1 MIKIPIN
8 IPTFKK
14 ARERNNGKADKKKQ
28 SPDSW
33 YIYKTE
39 LMLAALFYK
48 TAGGVGRI
56 ILDYLLWQRSM
67 NGVETTTL
75 PNEFFL
81 VKYKI
86 TRQRKAEALS
96 KLKDA
101 KLVTVIKELG
111 KAARVKLNLKRSKN
125 VKQG

>member
-8 IPTFKK
+8 IPTYKK
-14 ARERNNGKADKKKQ
+14 ARERNNGKKKQ
-28 SPDSW
+28 SPASW
-33 YIYKTE
+33 YIYRTE

-67 NGVETTTL
+67 NGVEVTSL

-96 KLKDA
+96 KLKAA
-101 KLVTVIKELG
+101 KLVTVIKKPG
-111 KAARVKLNLKRSKN
+111 KAARVKLNLKRKKDD
-125 VKQG
+125 KQG

>member
-1 MIKIPIN
+1 MIKITIN
-8 IPTFKK
+8 ITTYKK
-14 ARERNNGKADKKKQ
+14 ASERNNDKKKQ
-28 SPDSW
+28 SPASC
-33 YIYKTE
+33 YIYRTE
-39 LMLAALFYK
+39 LMLAALYYK

-101 KLVTVIKELG
+101 KLVTVVKEPG
-111 KAARVKLNLKRSKN
+111 KAARVKLNLKRKQDD
-125 VKQG
+125 KQG

>member
-8 IPTFKK
+8 IPTDKK
-14 ARERNNGKADKKKQ
+14 ARECNNGKKKQ

-101 KLVTVIKELG
+101 KLVTVVKEPG

>member
-1 MIKIPIN
+1 MNQIPIN
-8 IPTFKK
+8 IPTYKK
-14 ARERNNGKADKKKQ
+14 AREKNNGKKRKGQ
-28 SPDSW
+28 ESW

-39 LMLAALFYK
+39 LILAALFYK
-48 TAGGVGRI
+48 TAGGVGRM

-67 NGVETTTL
+67 NGIEVTSL

-96 KLKDA
+96 KLKAA
-101 KLVTVIKELG
+101 KLVTVIKKPG
-111 KAARVKLNLKRSKN
+111 KAARVKLNLKRKKDD
-125 VKQG
+125 KQG

>member
-1 MIKIPIN
+1 
-8 IPTFKK
+8 
-14 ARERNNGKADKKKQ
+14 
-28 SPDSW
+28 
-33 YIYKTE
+33 
-39 LMLAALFYK
+39 
-48 TAGGVGRI
+48 
-56 ILDYLLWQRSM
+56 M
-67 NGVETTTL
+67 NGVELTTL

-101 KLVTVIKELG
+101 KLVTVVKEPG